1 MSFWSKSCQ
10 AEGSGQQPEP
20 QPAGCLQPGPLC
32 AAGGRDHEEGPAPGS
47 LSAAADTP
55 SEAARLG
62 LAALA
67 PTTAITA
74 NGARAAKGAGNTA
87 ALRAPRSRPRLPRP
101 RKGDRRPVRGPLEAR
116 GPAPCGRPAKAR
128 APTAPRRPLPA
139 SLRPGPQS
147 RRAGAGPGQGRRDAA
162 GRAARARP
170 PRRSRAPPPRRQA
183 AAVPPRRRSGLPGL
197 GPPRGTASPSHC
209 LSASRRAPCPPSC
222 LSLRSAPAARK
233 RAPNPGWQR
242 KGSARSGRAA
252 ERRDADGAAFAG
264 RRARAPPGR
273 PPPAMRV
280 PAGWAL
286 RPVRRPCPVSAES
299 PCRCRPRSR
308 VPRWDLRG
316 EVLI

>member
-170 PRRSRAPPPRRQA
+170 PRRSRAPPAGRGRTPPAAERAAGPRA
-183 AAVPPRRRSGLPGL
+183 APRNGLTFPLPFCEPPGALSAILPLPALSPGGEKASAEPRMAAEGLRPLRACSRAPRRR
-197 GPPRGTASPSHC
+197 RGGF
-209 LSASRRAPCPPSC
+209 RRA
-222 LSLRSAPAARK
+222 
-233 RAPNPGWQR
+233 
-242 KGSARSGRAA
+242 SG
-252 ERRDADGAAFAG
+252 
-264 RRARAPPGR
+264 ARAPG
-273 PPPAMRV
+273 PPPLLPCACPRGGRCAPSAA
-280 PAGWAL
+280 PA
-286 RPVRRPCPVSAES
+286 R
-299 PCRCRPRSR
+299 
-308 VPRWDLRG
+308 
-316 EVLI
+316 

>member
-170 PRRSRAPPPRRQA
+170 PRRSRAPPAGRGRTPPAAERAAGPRA
-183 AAVPPRRRSGLPGL
+183 APRNGLTFPLPFCEPPGALSAILPLPALSPGGEKASAEPRMAAEGLRPLRACSRAPRRRRGGLRRASGARTP
-197 GPPRGTASPSHC
+197 GPPPLLPCACPRGGRCAPS
-209 LSASRRAPCPPSC
+209 A
-222 LSLRSAPAARK
+222 APAR
-233 RAPNPGWQR
+233 
-242 KGSARSGRAA
+242 
-252 ERRDADGAAFAG
+252 
-264 RRARAPPGR
+264 
-273 PPPAMRV
+273 
-280 PAGWAL
+280 
-286 RPVRRPCPVSAES
+286 
-299 PCRCRPRSR
+299 
-308 VPRWDLRG
+308 
-316 EVLI
+316 

>member
-147 RRAGAGPGQGRRDAA
+147 RRAGAGPGQGRGRPRCPRPAPSPLPGPAGRPRPYPPGGGAGCRASGRPAERPHLPTAFLRAA
-162 GRAARARP
+162 GRLVRHLASPCAQPRRRESERRTPDGSGRAPPAQGVQPSAETPTGRPSPGVGRARP
-170 PRRSRAPPPRRQA
+170 
-183 AAVPPRRRSGLPGL
+183 
-197 GPPRGTASPSHC
+197 
-209 LSASRRAPCPPSC
+209 
-222 LSLRSAPAARK
+222 
-233 RAPNPGWQR
+233 
-242 KGSARSGRAA
+242 RAA
-252 ERRDADGAAFAG
+252 
-264 RRARAPPGR
+264 PS
-273 PPPAMRV
+273 PAMRV

-286 RPVRRPCPVSAES
+286 RPVRRPCPLSAES

>member
-101 RKGDRRPVRGPLEAR
+101 RKGDRRPVRGPLKAR

-170 PRRSRAPPPRRQA
+170 PRRSRAPPAGRGRTPPAAERAAGPRA
-183 AAVPPRRRSGLPGL
+183 APRNGLTFPLPFCEPPGALSAILPLPALSPGGEKASAEPRMAAEGLRPLRACSRAPRRRRGGLRRASGARTP
-197 GPPRGTASPSHC
+197 GPPPLLPCACPRGGRCAPS
-209 LSASRRAPCPPSC
+209 A
-222 LSLRSAPAARK
+222 APAR
-233 RAPNPGWQR
+233 
-242 KGSARSGRAA
+242 
-252 ERRDADGAAFAG
+252 
-264 RRARAPPGR
+264 
-273 PPPAMRV
+273 
-280 PAGWAL
+280 
-286 RPVRRPCPVSAES
+286 
-299 PCRCRPRSR
+299 
-308 VPRWDLRG
+308 
-316 EVLI
+316 

>member
-101 RKGDRRPVRGPLEAR
+101 RKGDRRPVRGPLKAR

-170 PRRSRAPPPRRQA
+170 PRRSRAPPAGRGRTPPAAERAAGPRA
-183 AAVPPRRRSGLPGL
+183 APRNSLTFPLPFCEPPGALSAILPLPALSPGGEKASAEPRMAAEGLRPLRACSRAPRRRRGGLRRASGARTP
-197 GPPRGTASPSHC
+197 GPPPLLPCACPRGGRCAPS
-209 LSASRRAPCPPSC
+209 A
-222 LSLRSAPAARK
+222 APAR
-233 RAPNPGWQR
+233 
-242 KGSARSGRAA
+242 
-252 ERRDADGAAFAG
+252 
-264 RRARAPPGR
+264 
-273 PPPAMRV
+273 
-280 PAGWAL
+280 
-286 RPVRRPCPVSAES
+286 
-299 PCRCRPRSR
+299 
-308 VPRWDLRG
+308 
-316 EVLI
+316 

>member
-128 APTAPRRPLPA
+128 APTAPRRPPPA
-139 SLRPGPQS
+139 SRLPP
-147 RRAGAGPGQGRRDAA
+147 AGPAVA
-162 GRAARARP
+162 
-170 PRRSRAPPPRRQA
+170 PRRSRAGAGTQGRGRPRCPRPAPSPLPGPAAPPAGRGRTPPAAERAAGPRA
-183 AAVPPRRRSGLPGL
+183 APRNGLTFPLPFCEPPGALSAILPLPALSPGGEKASAEPRMAAEGLRPLRACSRAPRRRRGGL
-197 GPPRGTASPSHC
+197 
-209 LSASRRAPCPPSC
+209 RRA
-222 LSLRSAPAARK
+222 
-233 RAPNPGWQR
+233 
-242 KGSARSGRAA
+242 SG
-252 ERRDADGAAFAG
+252 
-264 RRARAPPGR
+264 ARAPG
-273 PPPAMRV
+273 PPPLLPCACPRGGRCAPSAA
-280 PAGWAL
+280 PA
-286 RPVRRPCPVSAES
+286 R
-299 PCRCRPRSR
+299 
-308 VPRWDLRG
+308 
-316 EVLI
+316 

>member
-170 PRRSRAPPPRRQA
+170 PRRSRAPPAGRGRTPPAAERAAGPRA
-183 AAVPPRRRSGLPGL
+183 APRNGLTFPLPFCEPPGALSAILPLPALSPGGEKASAEPRMAAEGLRPLRACSRAPRRRRGGL
-197 GPPRGTASPSHC
+197 
-209 LSASRRAPCPPSC
+209 RRA
-222 LSLRSAPAARK
+222 
-233 RAPNPGWQR
+233 
-242 KGSARSGRAA
+242 SG
-252 ERRDADGAAFAG
+252 
-264 RRARAPPGR
+264 ARAPGPPPARHARARGVGAAPR
-273 PPPAMRV
+273 PPPL
-280 PAGWAL
+280 PAK
-286 RPVRRPCPVSAES
+286 R
-299 PCRCRPRSR
+299 
-308 VPRWDLRG
+308 
-316 EVLI
+316 

>member
-170 PRRSRAPPPRRQA
+170 PRRSRAPPAGRGRTPPAAERAAGPRA
-183 AAVPPRRRSGLPGL
+183 APRNGLTFPLPFCEPPGALSAILPLPALRPGGEKASAEPRMAAEGLRPLRACSRAPRRRRGGL
-197 GPPRGTASPSHC
+197 
-209 LSASRRAPCPPSC
+209 RRA
-222 LSLRSAPAARK
+222 
-233 RAPNPGWQR
+233 
-242 KGSARSGRAA
+242 SG
-252 ERRDADGAAFAG
+252 
-264 RRARAPPGR
+264 ARAPG
-273 PPPAMRV
+273 PPPLLPCACPRGGRCAPSAA
-280 PAGWAL
+280 PA
-286 RPVRRPCPVSAES
+286 R
-299 PCRCRPRSR
+299 
-308 VPRWDLRG
+308 
-316 EVLI
+316 

>member
-1 MSFWSKSCQ
+1 LSFWSKSCQ

-170 PRRSRAPPPRRQA
+170 PRRSRAPPAGRGRTPPAAERAAGPRA
-183 AAVPPRRRSGLPGL
+183 APRNGLTFPLPFCEPPGALSAILPLPALSPGGEKASAEPRMAAEGLRPLRACSRAPRRRRGGL
-197 GPPRGTASPSHC
+197 
-209 LSASRRAPCPPSC
+209 RRA
-222 LSLRSAPAARK
+222 
-233 RAPNPGWQR
+233 
-242 KGSARSGRAA
+242 SG
-252 ERRDADGAAFAG
+252 
-264 RRARAPPGR
+264 ARAPG
-273 PPPAMRV
+273 PPPLLPCACPRGGRCAPSAA
-280 PAGWAL
+280 PA
-286 RPVRRPCPVSAES
+286 R
-299 PCRCRPRSR
+299 
-308 VPRWDLRG
+308 
-316 EVLI
+316 

>member
-170 PRRSRAPPPRRQA
+170 PRRSRAPPAGSGRTPPAAERAAGPRA
-183 AAVPPRRRSGLPGL
+183 APRNGLTFPLPFCEPPGALSAILPLPALSPGGEKASAEPRMAAEGLRPLRACSRAPRRRRGGL
-197 GPPRGTASPSHC
+197 
-209 LSASRRAPCPPSC
+209 RRA
-222 LSLRSAPAARK
+222 
-233 RAPNPGWQR
+233 
-242 KGSARSGRAA
+242 SG
-252 ERRDADGAAFAG
+252 
-264 RRARAPPGR
+264 ARAPG
-273 PPPAMRV
+273 PPPLLPCACPRGGRCAPSAA
-280 PAGWAL
+280 PA
-286 RPVRRPCPVSAES
+286 R
-299 PCRCRPRSR
+299 
-308 VPRWDLRG
+308 
-316 EVLI
+316 

>member
-170 PRRSRAPPPRRQA
+170 PRRSRAPPAGRGRTPPAAERAAGPRA
-183 AAVPPRRRSGLPGL
+183 APRNGLTFPLPFCEPPGALSAILPLPALSPGGEKASAEPRMAAEGLRPLRACSRAPRRRRGGL
-197 GPPRGTASPSHC
+197 
-209 LSASRRAPCPPSC
+209 RRA
-222 LSLRSAPAARK
+222 
-233 RAPNPGWQR
+233 
-242 KGSARSGRAA
+242 SG
-252 ERRDADGAAFAG
+252 
-264 RRARAPPGR
+264 ARAPG
-273 PPPAMRV
+273 PPPLLPCACPRGGRCAPSAA
-280 PAGWAL
+280 PA
-286 RPVRRPCPVSAES
+286 R
-299 PCRCRPRSR
+299 
-308 VPRWDLRG
+308 
-316 EVLI
+316 